1 MVPYSI
7 TVADAAA
14 PDASLGFI
22 FYGGVI
28 VLPAILIYSI
38 GVYTYFVAEPAQ
50 VIRYVAV

>member
-1 MVPYSI
+1 VPYSI

-28 VLPAILIYSI
+28 VLCC
-38 GVYTYFVAEPAQ
+38 
-50 VIRYVAV
+50 R